1 MECSQLF
8 IILNKLKTHSRRF
21 AVIMFTCS
29 NIFSSAQHLFQAFPS
44 GEFRLNVVLEGKRV
58 CVVRESQSIT
68 ALPSV
73 PLNQLNAPLK
83 NGSVHSVS
91 LETGSPFQTVA
102 FRVTAAFE

>member
-1 MECSQLF
+1 
-8 IILNKLKTHSRRF
+8 
-21 AVIMFTCS
+21 MFPCTK
-29 NIFSSAQHLFQAFPS
+29 IFSSAQHLFQVL
-44 GEFRLNVVLEGKRV
+44 FRVVLEGKKV

-73 PLNQLNAPLK
+73 PLNQHNAPLK

-91 LETGSPFQTVA
+91 LETGSPFHTVA